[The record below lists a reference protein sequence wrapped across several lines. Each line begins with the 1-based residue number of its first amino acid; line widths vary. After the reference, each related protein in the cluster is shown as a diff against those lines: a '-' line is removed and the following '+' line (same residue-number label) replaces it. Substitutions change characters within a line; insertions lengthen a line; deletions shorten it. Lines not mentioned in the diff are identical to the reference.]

1 MKEGNDE
8 SGVCVHTLSVP
19 YIWFPA
25 LHWPRPWTSWAVR
38 WRVFGAQLRPGGRK
52 AKRRRPLPR
61 TGIIEQPSEAR
72 TWASPE
78 PRAQSSDESMWRHLR
93 STLCPPAPGCPRG
106 HLDGLATASSGRDRQ
121 HLLWVSSGSWTR
133 RDGRPGRSR
142 WAAQCSA
149 LRSGGLSLSGG
160 CKWAVWRPHW
170 RRSQARLARPG
181 VGGVEGGPHVQ
192 ARALG
197 PGPLWTRPSL
207 GCRPCFLPSFLAIA
221 MDAQPV
227 AGRHLAQIFTVSRRL
242 PLAGG
247 GCVGSRRCG
256 LGRAIQPWHRGGPR
270 LPQWRR
276 VARPVTAMST

>member
-1 MKEGNDE
+1 MGK
-8 SGVCVHTLSVP
+8 
-19 YIWFPA
+19 
-25 LHWPRPWTSWAVR
+25 
-38 WRVFGAQLRPGGRK
+38 
-52 AKRRRPLPR
+52 
-61 TGIIEQPSEAR
+61 
-72 TWASPE
+72 
-78 PRAQSSDESMWRHLR
+78 PRAQSPEQRREHVAA
-93 STLCPPAPGCPRG
+93 PPEHIVPSSSRVPARTSGRFNVWPRPA
-106 HLDGLATASSGRDRQ
+106 LAGTASPSG
-121 HLLWVSSGSWTR
+121 LSGSWTR